1 MYSLNQINDAL
12 KTTAESLSQVKK
24 YLGLMDDWEVNA
36 EHSKQYLLVSASIE
50 PSVLNYSGTS
60 IDYVIQLTVVD
71 RVKHGNSN
79 SVEVLSDTAIIYN
92 DIVAKLKKDYRNE
105 FILSGDVQIEDV
117 ILMLT
122 WCRHSTKY
130 ILSNNLRIV
139 PHQSLLF
146 LQPHLNFRRH

>member
-50 PSVLNYSGTS
+50 PSVLNHSGTS

-79 SVEVLSDTAIIYN
+79 NVEVLSDTAIIYN

-105 FILSGDVQIEDV
+105 FILSGNVQIEPLINITDDKV
-117 ILMLT
+117 SGWTGTIT
-122 WCRHSTKY
+122 IRVVND
-130 ILSNNLRIV
+130 SNTCAI
-139 PHQSLLF
+139 PIKQ
-146 LQPHLNFRRH
+146 